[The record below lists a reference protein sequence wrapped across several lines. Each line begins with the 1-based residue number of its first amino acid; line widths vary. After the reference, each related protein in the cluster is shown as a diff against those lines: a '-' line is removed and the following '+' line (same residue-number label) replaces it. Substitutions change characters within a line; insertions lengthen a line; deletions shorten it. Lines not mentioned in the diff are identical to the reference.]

1 MCEECGQR
9 PATVHVAR
17 RVNGHQTEMHLCA
30 QCAMEKGE
38 IGPLMQ
44 SPAWM
49 LEQFLAALGGLGVGS
64 PGPAA
69 GSAAGPAAAPLM
81 PPGRAP
87 GGGRCPA
94 CGLPFQEFARTGMLG
109 CAHCYEAFRH
119 ELGPAIRRIHGAARH
134 VGHRPPDGPAPRP
147 SAGDR
152 PLAAAPGVGASGAA
166 ASPETPAASAGPQEP
181 AAERVAR
188 LRAELQKAIAE
199 ERYEDA
205 ARLRDEIR
213 ALTKE

>member
-9 PATVHVAR
+9 PATVHVTR

-49 LEQFLAALGGLGVGS
+49 LEQFLSALGGFGLGS
-64 PGPAA
+64 PSTA
-69 GSAAGPAAAPLM
+69 PAAAPAR
-81 PPGRAP
+81 PGAA
-87 GGGRCPA
+87 GRCPA

-109 CAHCYEAFRH
+109 CANCYEAFRR

-134 VGHRPPDGPAPRP
+134 VGHRPPDGSAPRP
-147 SAGDR
+147 VAGTR
-152 PLAAAPGVGASGAA
+152 GLAGAAPSPGA
-166 ASPETPAASAGPQEP
+166 PEST
-181 AAERVAR
+181 AERVAR
-188 LRAELQKAIAE
+188 LRAELQKAVAE